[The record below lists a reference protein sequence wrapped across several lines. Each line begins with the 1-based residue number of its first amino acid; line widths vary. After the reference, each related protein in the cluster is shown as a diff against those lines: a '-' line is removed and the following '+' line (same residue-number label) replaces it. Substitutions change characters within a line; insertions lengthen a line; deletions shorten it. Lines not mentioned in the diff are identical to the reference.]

1 MKTKYSSNLI
11 NIVANF
17 LRDVNKE
24 LNNSLSEEKV
34 YAMLDAFDPNLKHQ
48 LLMEMIKGNALGSIR
63 IQSVQA
69 YNKQKIQAIKEL
81 RAATGLS
88 LKESKEIIESA
99 DTGISEVPG
108 EWNSDVYQQ
117 ISKGLHGTG
126 YEVL

>member
-1 MKTKYSSNLI
+1 MKTEYSSQLLNS
-11 NIVANF
+11 IVNF
-17 LRDVNKE
+17 IRDVNKE
-24 LNNSLSEEKV
+24 INNTLSEEKI
-34 YAMLDAFDPNLKHQ
+34 YAMLDAFDPNLKNQ
-48 LLMEMIKGNALGSIR
+48 LLIAMIKGTAHGSIR

>member
-48 LLMEMIKGNALGSIR
+48 LLIKMLKGNALGSIR
-63 IQSVQA
+63 IQSVQT

-81 RAATGLS
+81 RVATGLG
-88 LKESKEIIESA
+88 LREAKDVIEAA
-99 DTGISEVPG
+99 DKGISEVPG
-108 EWNSDVYQQ
+108 NWSSDVYQQ
-117 ISKGLHGTG
+117 ISLRLDGTG